1 MNGSRNYAIG
11 CGAGSCGVD
20 SNQGKTLLIFLF
32 ASPLNFIKVKSQNI
46 IPDSPTSS
54 ELSDIS
60 LAKVKS
66 ADKAKI
72 KKAKNGNL
80 VTAKDWTPIA
90 TNPSSKKKDK
100 TAEKK
105 KMAETF
111 LENSDDG
118 MSKLDSPIL
127 PDNGPFSAL
136 RDSLP
141 SLNPVQTKALEANPG
156 VAPTLVNSRATSLAL
171 RSGMS
176 TPVPRPVDRLT
187 VPPSDQTPS
196 EERRTSSH
204 SGTTPQTASTRAP
217 VVDNQQLEMYI
228 NMFHSQ
234 WFMYDEA
241 KKTND
246 LVVMKAALTQA
257 ISSQELISRVMS
269 HDELMDVCE
278 NWLAEAEMDIMFP
291 QRRTTNVPTP
301 PETKTPVHQ
310 TEPSSPQEDVAMA
323 YQGPTPAQA
332 TAPPASSTSS
342 VHQTNLN
349 SAYAPV
355 QSQAQNYAQ
364 QAVQHAMDASNYVN
378 QAPQHG
384 QFQNFVPNYA
394 PVQNSAPAENLLPA
408 QNSAMNYAPVQN
420 SAPSYSMPS
429 QQNLN
434 QATYEHPRP
443 PQQQQGSAA
452 TSHQAGPPFNGRQNH
467 RRVRRD
473 RFHYNRNE
481 LAAPQQHRPNPY
493 PVQHQPGGNLGGSR
507 RRRRNPQPQDNT
519 ARVLEVGDVFLRAER
534 VLGRMQRTQSRMN
547 TQNRNHPNQHRHQ

>member
-1 MNGSRNYAIG
+1 MPSHLRNGQDLSGEQRRRYVEAGLPHPSGQRPVQRVEGQPPISQPSSDEGPGSESRSSSDPGQLPSHLFGVKIGNVDPSASSGGPPDRTAVGSNAVGGEKNLEPLGNY
-11 CGAGSCGVD
+11 
-20 SNQGKTLLIFLF
+20 
-32 ASPLNFIKVKSQNI
+32 P
-46 IPDSPTSS
+46 P
-54 ELSDIS
+54 
-60 LAKVKS
+60 
-66 ADKAKI
+66 
-72 KKAKNGNL
+72 NGL
-80 VTAKDWTPIA
+80 
-90 TNPSSKKKDK
+90 NPSSSCRQS
-100 TAEKK
+100 T
-105 KMAETF
+105 T
-111 LENSDDG
+111 
-118 MSKLDSPIL
+118 
-127 PDNGPFSAL
+127 
-136 RDSLP
+136 RD
-141 SLNPVQTKALEANPG
+141 
-156 VAPTLVNSRATSLAL
+156 
-171 RSGMS
+171 
-176 TPVPRPVDRLT
+176 
-187 VPPSDQTPS
+187 
-196 EERRTSSH
+196 
-204 SGTTPQTASTRAP
+204 
-217 VVDNQQLEMYI
+217 
-228 NMFHSQ
+228 

-269 HDELMDVCE
+269 HDKLMDVCE

-408 QNSAMNYAPVQN
+408 QNSVMNYAPVQN

-467 RRVRRD
+467 RASEGTD
-473 RFHYNRNE
+473 FTT
-481 LAAPQQHRPNPY
+481 
-493 PVQHQPGGNLGGSR
+493 
-507 RRRRNPQPQDNT
+507 T
-519 ARVLEVGDVFLRAER
+519 A
-534 VLGRMQRTQSRMN
+534 TN
-547 TQNRNHPNQHRHQ
+547 